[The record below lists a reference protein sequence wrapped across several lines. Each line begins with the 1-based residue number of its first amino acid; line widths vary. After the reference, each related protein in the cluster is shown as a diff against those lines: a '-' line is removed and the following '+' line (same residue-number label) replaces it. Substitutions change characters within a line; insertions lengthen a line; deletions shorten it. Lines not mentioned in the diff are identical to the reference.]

1 MEPKKLLVVDLE
13 ATCWERGAHVQE
25 QMETIEIGAL
35 LVDPLGGVPTREFQC
50 FVRPSR
56 FPSLSAFCTQ
66 LTSIRQEDVDA
77 AEPFGAAFEA
87 FVGWLGEPR
96 GVRFAS
102 WGDYDRRQLVRDC
115 ELSGVPYPFLDDT
128 LNLKH
133 ICCPRFGMKPG
144 GMAQALARAGLAL
157 DGTHHRA
164 LDDARNIL
172 RIAERAFEGRLD
184 LLMACPPSPPP
195 ELRPRPGR
203 PGSGHAFGP

>member
-1 MEPKKLLVVDLE
+1 MEPKKLLIVDLE

-35 LVDPLGGVPTREFQC
+35 LVDPSGGVPTREFQC
-50 FVRPSR
+50 FVRPQR
-56 FPSLSAFCTQ
+56 HPALSAFCTQ
-66 LTSIRQEDVDA
+66 LTSIRQEDVDSA
-77 AEPFGAAFEA
+77 LPFGPAFAAF
-87 FVGWLGEPR
+87 VRWLGEPR
-96 GVRFAS
+96 EVRFAS

-115 ELSGVPYPFLDDT
+115 EAAGVPYPFNDDT

-133 ICCPRFGMKPG
+133 ICCPMFGMKPG

-172 RIAERAFEGRLD
+172 RIAERAFEGRLER
-184 LLMACPPSPPP
+184 LMACPPSLPP
-195 ELRPRPGR
+195 ELRPRHPDPGR
-203 PGSGHAFGP
+203 AGGA